1 MHNKQN
7 NKQSKTYVQGLR
19 PFGNILPKSVKSILK
34 KNGYNYSEIMSK
46 WSMLVGKDLSEC
58 SFPKS
63 IKMKQG
69 DLKCTLILAVKRGN
83 EILIEYSKNEI
94 MNKINSY
101 FGYQLVN
108 NIRLQTY
115 NSEKKENKIK
125 NKSINFS
132 DKIIKKVLDIKSEKI
147 KNSLSKL
154 INSAK

>member
-1 MHNKQN
+1 MHNKEN

-19 PFGNILPKSVKSILK
+19 PFGNILPKSVKGILK

-46 WSMLVGKDLSEC
+46 WNMLVGKEISEC

-69 DLKCTLILAVKRGN
+69 DSKCTLILSVKRGD
-83 EILIEYSKNEI
+83 EIIVEYSKNEI

-108 NIRLQTY
+108 NIRLQALS
-115 NSEKKENKIK
+115 SESKKKKIK
-125 NKSINFS
+125 NNSINFS
-132 DKIIKKVLDIKSEKI
+132 DKIIKKVLDIKSETI

-154 INSAK
+154 MDSIK

>member
-1 MHNKQN
+1 MHNKSN

-19 PFGNILPKSVKSILK
+19 PFGNILPKSVKGILK

-46 WSMLVGKDLSEC
+46 WNMLVGKEISEC

-69 DLKCTLILAVKRGN
+69 DSRCTLVLAVKRGD
-83 EILIEYSKNEI
+83 EIIVEYSKNAI
-94 MNKINSY
+94 MNKITSY

-108 NIRLQTY
+108 NIRLQAY
-115 NSEKKENKIK
+115 NSESKEKEIK
-125 NKSINFS
+125 NNSINFS
-132 DKIIKKVLDIKSEKI
+132 DKIVKKVLDIKSEKI

-154 INSAK
+154 MDSLK

>member
-1 MHNKQN
+1 MHNKEN

-19 PFGNILPKSVKSILK
+19 PFGNILPKSVKGILK

-46 WSMLVGKDLSEC
+46 WNMLVGKEISES

-69 DLKCTLILAVKRGN
+69 DSKCTLILAVKRGD
-83 EILIEYSKNEI
+83 EIIVEYSKNEI

-108 NIRLQTY
+108 NIRLQAL
-115 NSEKKENKIK
+115 SSGSKKKKIK
-125 NKSINFS
+125 NNSINFS
-132 DKIIKKVLDIKSEKI
+132 DKIIKKVLDIKSETI

-154 INSAK
+154 IDSIK